1 MRMFGLQEI
10 LIILAI
16 VLGVLFITRMNA
28 RRQPQ
33 RAAEPK
39 IRLSGKI
46 RMAVTASAIFP
57 ALTAAYFQ
65 PWRKD
70 QVMFLY
76 VGIGPVVVGWLLYWV
91 FVGFKKRE

>member
-1 MRMFGLQEI
+1 MQMLGLQEI
-10 LIILAI
+10 LIIVAI
-16 VLGVLFITRMNA
+16 IVGVLLIPRMIA

-46 RMAVTASAIFP
+46 RMAVTASVIFP

-65 PWRKD
+65 PWQKD
-70 QVMFLY
+70 QAIFFY
-76 VGIGPVVVGWLLYWV
+76 VGIGPVLLGWLLYWV
-91 FVGFKKRE
+91 FVGFKKKE